1 MKNNIRFQS
10 LALLN
15 VNLSR
20 FNLHLK
26 HLIDNMQLIGV
37 KLVYRTLKF

>member
-1 MKNNIRFQS
+1 MENNVRFQGH
-10 LALLN
+10 ALPN
-15 VNLSR
+15 VNLPR